1 MIPYGMNPFGLED
14 RTLTFCVLENN
25 NPTFTFYSRNRLYCW
40 AEFPQELIDCLS
52 SNYGISA
59 TAVALSTTIASD
71 ESDWDEL
78 PKYKSKGISGNHF
91 MVHGDQTFYYQTWRT
106 STVPDFATIYVL
118 DTSGS
123 MWDNKGDVKQGI
135 TGEIYDYNNYA
146 YSMQNSK
153 IWVYCAS
160 KLSSMSV

>member
-25 NPTFTFYSRNRLYCW
+25 NPTFTFYSKNRLYCW
-40 AEFPQELIDCLS
+40 AKFPQELFDCLS

-59 TAVALSTTIASD
+59 TDVALSTTIASD
-71 ESDWDEL
+71 QSAWDAL
-78 PKYKSKGISGNHF
+78 TKYKSKELSGNHF
-91 MVHGDQTFYYQTWRT
+91 MVHGDQTFYYQTWRV

-123 MWDNKGDVKQGI
+123 MWDNK
-135 TGEIYDYNNYA
+135 
-146 YSMQNSK
+146 
-153 IWVYCAS
+153 
-160 KLSSMSV
+160 